1 MLAVVFVLLL
11 GPGETIAGKYVQ
23 HSAEYLERY
32 PARVAPLP
40 APLPSEVDS
49 LCRLI
54 EAGRHDHPELF
65 AALGEALFL
74 ADRKELAYRAFHRAH
89 RLRPKDAAWG
99 RRMQARKD
107 ACPRVSNAVIAEEE
121 KQAAF
126 WVGRRQEF
134 ERDRLARGEDPDD
147 LTLFYE
153 RYGRPE
159 ADLRAHARA
168 RRFSWTGGV
177 VGLLIGVAFGAAS
190 RRVSRRVAALPLA
203 VAALCLA
210 GPALVGQAGLFYWG
224 AAFATAGAIAVLAF
238 GKRRA

>member
-1 MLAVVFVLLL
+1 VLAVVFVLLL
-11 GPGETIAGKYVQ
+11 GPGETISGKYVQ

-40 APLPSEVDS
+40 APLPSDVDS

-54 EAGRHDHPELF
+54 EAGYPAHPELF
-65 AALGEALFL
+65 AALGEALFR
-74 ADRKELAYRAFHRAH
+74 AGRKELAYRAFHRAH
-89 RLRPKDAAWG
+89 RLRPKDALWG
-99 RRMQARKD
+99 RRMQARQD
-107 ACPRVSNAVIAEEE
+107 ACPRVPNAVIANEE

-126 WVGRRQEF
+126 WVARLQEY
-134 ERDRLARGEDPDD
+134 ERTRLARDEDPRD
-147 LTLFYE
+147 LALFFE

-168 RRFSWTGGV
+168 RRFSWAGGIVGLV
-177 VGLLIGVAFGAAS
+177 VGLVFGAAS
-190 RRVSRRVAALPLA
+190 RRLSRRAAVVPLA

-210 GPALVGQAGLFYWG
+210 GPALVGQVGLFYWG
-224 AAFATAGAIAVLAF
+224 AAFATAGGMAGLAC